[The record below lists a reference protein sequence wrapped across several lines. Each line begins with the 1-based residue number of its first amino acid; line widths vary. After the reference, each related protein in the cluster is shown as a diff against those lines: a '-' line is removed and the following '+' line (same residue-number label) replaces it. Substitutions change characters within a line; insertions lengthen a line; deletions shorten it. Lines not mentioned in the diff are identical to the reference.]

1 MVAPKGSRRQ
11 AAIDQDHGNVLTRCG
26 VEEVRPQL
34 GLLDNQGT
42 WTQTSHHTPHKP
54 GQIKRQHKYTNG
66 LRDDTLGYV
75 FAGRCKHRQH
85 NREFRHAGMEL
96 GDNRT
101 YPLYLSHR
109 SGVKP

>member
-1 MVAPKGSRRQ
+1 M
-11 AAIDQDHGNVLTRCG
+11 LTRCS
-26 VEEVRPQL
+26 VEKIRPQF

-75 FAGRCKHRQH
+75 FAGRCKYRQH
-85 NREFRHAGMEL
+85 NREFRHTGMEL
-96 GDNRT
+96 GDNRA
-101 YPLYLSHR
+101 YPLYLSH
-109 SGVKP
+109 